1 MGHCWTPAH
10 PTQDSPGTGT
20 QKQLS
25 WCPWGGTPSKGIPW
39 PLYPTL
45 PPQVSLFLPSLW
57 LLLHLCVH
65 PLCWLHCSSSPLV
78 SKGSAIPSSCCV
90 THYLF
95 IWLESPVFHA
105 RCYPKAWLLMASC
118 LRLPHRAQS
127 AFQSASQ
134 FSGWATWTRSMLSSM
149 RNLIDV
155 CSNS

>member
-57 LLLHLCVH
+57 LLLHLCIH

-90 THYLF
+90 THCLAGVTSLSCSLLSQSLATHGLLSQASSQSSVCISICISIFRLSYLDQKYAQQHEEF
-95 IWLESPVFHA
+95 D
-105 RCYPKAWLLMASC
+105 RC
-118 LRLPHRAQS
+118 
-127 AFQSASQ
+127 
-134 FSGWATWTRSMLSSM
+134 
-149 RNLIDV
+149 V
-155 CSNS
+155 